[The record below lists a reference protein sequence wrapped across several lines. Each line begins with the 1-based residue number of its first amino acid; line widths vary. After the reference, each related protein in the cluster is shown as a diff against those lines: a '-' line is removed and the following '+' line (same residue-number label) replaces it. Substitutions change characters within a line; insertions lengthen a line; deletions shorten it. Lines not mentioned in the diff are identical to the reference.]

1 MKTNDDGIEL
11 IKHFESLHDGDLT
24 LIGIQPKKD
33 PIGIWTI
40 AYGHA
45 LIDPVT
51 KRFLKGD
58 ADKAAAYKVMTDLTL
73 QQAEDLLQSDLI
85 TFEKHVDSYVKV
97 TLTENQFSALVSF
110 AFNVGAGN
118 LKSSTLLRLLNTGM
132 YDLASKEFIR
142 WNKGE
147 GKVLRGLTLRRE
159 AEAKLFLTA

>member
-97 TLTENQFSALVSF
+97 PLTENQFSALVSF
-110 AFNVGAGN
+110 TFNVGSGN